1 MNRWKAL
8 NQLPDVMKMVWRAG
22 PTFVS
27 AIIALRLAAA
37 VMPISI
43 LYVSKK
49 IIDVV
54 VNTTHGK
61 PLDTGHLWA
70 LLAGEF
76 ALAAGSMLLTR
87 SIDYMDLR
95 LADEFNRYLN
105 LRLMKKA
112 ASLDLTYF
120 ENADFYDK
128 LERARAQASDRVGM
142 PAAMGNLFQR
152 SIILLS
158 MAAAVIHYSPW
169 LFVLLLVCTI
179 PAFLGESHFAL
190 RGYAL
195 AHELTPLRRELDYL
209 RVLGSSRESAKEI
222 KIFGLEKFLNHRYR
236 DLSSTLVDRN
246 RRLARARLGW
256 GAALAALG
264 SIGYYGSYVFLVW
277 EAVQGQ
283 ITVGTLALL
292 SGAIASAN
300 TELQTIFSL
309 LSAMSEQALFLTDLL
324 TFFDVQPLII
334 NKPDAIPG
342 PRTIREGFA
351 CENVSYHYP
360 GSETLVLRDL
370 NFRILPGESVAIVG
384 ENGTGKTTLV
394 KLLARLY
401 EPTAGRIT
409 LDGVDVRD
417 FRMEDLRA
425 AVGVIFQDFMRYD
438 MSVRDNI
445 AAGRME
451 LRQSDPELWEALTKA
466 GAKEVV
472 DELPNRI
479 EQMLGRRFEGGQDLS
494 GGQWQRI
501 ALARAY
507 LRNAQLLILDE
518 PTAAL
523 DAVAE
528 QQVFEKFAELTQDRM
543 AILISHRFSTVRM
556 VDRIVVLADGR
567 IEEEG
572 NHDTLISLGGRYSYM
587 FELQAA
593 NYR

>member
-1 MNRWKAL
+1 
-8 NQLPDVMKMVWRAG
+8 MVWQAG

-27 AIIALRLAAA
+27 AIIALRLSAA
-37 VMPISI
+37 VMPISM

-54 VNTTHGK
+54 VATSHGK
-61 PLDTGHLWA
+61 PLDHGHLWA

-76 ALAAGSMLLTR
+76 ALALGAMLLSR

-95 LADEFNRYLN
+95 LADEFNRYIN

-112 ASLDLTYF
+112 AALDLTYF
-120 ENADFYDK
+120 ENAEFYDK
-128 LERARAQASDRVGM
+128 LERARAQASDRIGL

-152 SIILLS
+152 GIVLIS

-169 LFVLLLVCTI
+169 LFILLLICTI

-195 AHELTPLRRELDYL
+195 AHQLTPVRRELDYL
-209 RVLGSSRESAKEI
+209 RVLGSSRDSAKEI
-222 KIFGLEKFLNHRYR
+222 KIFGLEKHLNRRYK
-236 DLSSTLVDRN
+236 DLSIQLVNKN
-246 RRLARARLGW
+246 RWLARRRLGW
-256 GAALAALG
+256 GATLAAVG
-264 SIGYYGSYVFLVW
+264 SVGYYGSYVFLVW
-277 EAVQGQ
+277 DTVAGQ
-283 ITVGTLALL
+283 ISVGTLTFLA
-292 SGAIASAN
+292 GAIASAN

-324 TFFDVQPLII
+324 TFFDVQPLISD
-334 NKPDAIPG
+334 KPDAIPG
-342 PRTIREGFA
+342 PRSVHEGFA
-351 CENVSYHYP
+351 CERVSYHYP
-360 GSETLVLRDL
+360 GSESLVLRDL
-370 NFRILPGESVAIVG
+370 DFRIYPGESVAIVG

-409 LDGVDVRD
+409 LDGVDIRD
-417 FRMEDLRA
+417 FRIEDIRA
-425 AVGVIFQDFMRYD
+425 AVGVIFQDFVRYD
-438 MSVRDNI
+438 MTVRDNI

-451 LRQSDPELWEALTKA
+451 HRGNDPELWDSITKA
-466 GAKEVV
+466 GAKDIV
-472 DELPNRI
+472 DELPQRL

-528 QQVFEKFAELTQDRM
+528 QQVFEKFADLTQDRM

-572 NHDTLISLGGRYSYM
+572 NHDALISLGGRYSYM